1 MSNISLDKAKQ
12 FEALV
17 VKCLINKYGKIL
29 PKNKIE
35 LLNSTNFLTEEM
47 LSNVSSK
54 EELQG
59 VIVRSVVKSVLNIE
73 CKKELSVNGKKEFID
88 YGNNLE
94 NELVEYYS
102 NALNIKICKCLIK
115 AIYKDILSY
124 HPYIDKSGKVTDLD
138 KKYYGKFKKY
148 NNRKKLTDRQKKM
161 IDDAEDFRNNAI
173 KDYATVNDPKSL
185 YEMQFWKN
193 PILRVFF
200 ERSLWFIYLHRNTE
214 KFKDCSNNKD
224 FQFFENLC
232 EYLGNNIMDSNTFEM
247 YKNLWGLIIGRDKT
261 KEEDI
266 IQLPNAF
273 DSPENV
279 CHFSSKRPEASFW
292 YFSRNQALLSS
303 FSLLPIT

>member
-1 MSNISLDKAKQ
+1 
-12 FEALV
+12 
-17 VKCLINKYGKIL
+17 
-29 PKNKIE
+29 
-35 LLNSTNFLTEEM
+35 
-47 LSNVSSK
+47 
-54 EELQG
+54 
-59 VIVRSVVKSVLNIE
+59 
-73 CKKELSVNGKKEFID
+73 
-88 YGNNLE
+88 
-94 NELVEYYS
+94 
-102 NALNIKICKCLIK
+102 
-115 AIYKDILSY
+115 
-124 HPYIDKSGKVTDLD
+124 
-138 KKYYGKFKKY
+138 
-148 NNRKKLTDRQKKM
+148 M
-161 IDDAEDFRNNAI
+161 IDDAEAFRNNAI

-279 CHFSSKRPEASFW
+279 CHFSSNRPIYELMWNYHKDEAFKLIKKLCEKRMKCYNDDNYCVEGGSPISEFVDHFVIMDRINLGFIVEALHSKSHKNVFKLQQLINII
-292 YFSRNQALLSS
+292 YDTILTILCGIGNIDRIFYIQSILNPHGDKQYYSKVNSEYSLFLCVFLL
-303 FSLLPIT
+303 FHNKVDRDSLIAIYKKLVDVAQQCGEVVQKDLIDSVLKYLNATL